1 MLLVYDVCT
10 VGWLLCLLVGLWL
23 LVGWVCGV
31 GSIGG
36 LMRERESR
44 RHTTTRDLGPVYSL
58 ADCHTV

>member
-1 MLLVYDVCT
+1 MPILRLGRILTLTSWTTITMQMLLVYDVCT

-36 LMRERESR
+36 LMRERE
-44 RHTTTRDLGPVYSL
+44 
-58 ADCHTV
+58 